1 MLALHK
7 LGMLRNQ
14 AKPLFYTVK
23 SHHCNGL
30 SYQIIFITA
39 LLLTKHKKGSK
50 IQPGAHYFKN
60 TLSDNK
66 TFI

>member
-14 AKPLFYTVK
+14 AKPPFYTVK
-23 SHHCNGL
+23 SHRCNGP

-39 LLLTKHKKGSK
+39 LLLTKHKEGSK
-50 IQPGAHYFKN
+50 IQLWAHYCRN
-60 TLSDNK
+60 TPSDNK